1 MGEVKNILE
10 YLGGYCPI
18 MWEQYIQYGIG
29 RPVSGPPH
37 QHFTFLQKKYLSL
50 VCIKC
55 FLVFFYVFD
64 RVKYCEVVSLMEETY
79 GHIAYTVQLSKLMYR
94 ITNNILK
101 RQSRKMFDF

>member
-37 QHFTFLQKKYLSL
+37 QHFTFLQIKYLSL

-64 RVKYCEVVSLMEETY
+64 MVKYTYSSVGNGRNIWAYSIHGTVVK
-79 GHIAYTVQLSKLMYR
+79 ADV
-94 ITNNILK
+94 
-101 RQSRKMFDF
+101 